1 MTPKN
6 NRKFL
11 LLVISCLLFLLLV
24 PLVSSAA
31 SFPYWGKGGLVS
43 CTGGILSDTPNA
55 GNLPTCTSL
64 CDLFKTGQNIIY
76 FMMTLAVLA
85 IAPIM
90 IVIGGIMMLISAG
103 SETQVSSGRKMVT
116 GAVIG
121 IAIALGAFIIVNTFF
136 VGIAIITGGTPRSWF
151 DIKCTAPPNQSQP
164 ASQSQPLPDVGAPN
178 GAVNF

>member
-1 MTPKN
+1 MMSNK
-6 NRKFL
+6 KIYL
-11 LLVISCLLFLLLV
+11 LLALCSLLAIPVLA
-24 PLVSSAA
+24 SAA

-43 CTGGILSDTPNA
+43 CTGGTTSGTTN
-55 GNLPTCTSL
+55 NLPTCTSL

>member
-1 MTPKN
+1 M
-6 NRKFL
+6 L
-11 LLVISCLLFLLLV
+11 A
-24 PLVSSAA
+24 SAA
-31 SFPYWGKGGLVS
+31 SFPYWGQGGLVS
-43 CTGGILSDTPNA
+43 CTGGTTGGTAS
-55 GNLPTCTSL
+55 NLPTCTSL

-90 IVIGGIMMLISAG
+90 IVIGGIMMLVSAG

-136 VGIAIITGGTPRSWF
+136 YAVAIITNGSPRSWF
-151 DIKCTAPPNQSQP
+151 DIQCSAPPGADFKSGGGEFRGSG
-164 ASQSQPLPDVGAPN
+164 ASG
-178 GAVNF
+178 GY